1 MEQENDQVKQQSEQ
15 YRQELIERLKA
26 KRDAYRAECEQ
37 EHKHQQEE
45 KEAGPAKE
53 ARDQTFQQVMRAM
66 REERCA

>member
-26 KRDAYRAECEQ
+26 KREAYRAECEQ

-45 KEAGPAKE
+45 KKDGPAKE
-53 ARDQTFQQVMRAM
+53 AREQTFQQLMWAM